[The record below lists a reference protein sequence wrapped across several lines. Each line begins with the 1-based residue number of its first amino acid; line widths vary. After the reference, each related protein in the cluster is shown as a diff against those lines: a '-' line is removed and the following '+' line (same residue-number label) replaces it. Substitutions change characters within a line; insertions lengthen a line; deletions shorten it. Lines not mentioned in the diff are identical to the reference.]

1 MKMIRWKKHV
11 FFLEKAY
18 TSLSKLPSFF
28 FIYFIFNFFNDVF
41 NSCMT
46 ASYLMLGYSLIVKYK
61 CNFHLKNPIK
71 SICYYVL
78 HLVD

>member
-11 FFLEKAY
+11 FFSRKGL
-18 TSLSKLPSFF
+18 LPSFF

-71 SICYYVL
+71 SICYYVF